1 MEHFFHCT
9 QLSNQRLTHNNK
21 IKDID
26 KCTFDKND
34 FFRNPNFLFKVE
46 KISVTGGKSVL
57 VATIQF
63 LHRQED

>member
-34 FFRNPNFLFKVE
+34 FFITQTFEVE
-46 KISVTGGKSVL
+46 KISVTDGKSVL
-57 VATIQF
+57 AATIQF
-63 LHRQED
+63 LHRQQD